1 MLANRL
7 KSLKNK
13 FLRTAVRAKNSQIG
27 HQLLLFACAMVLS
40 QSAKAAGGAAGAG
53 GFQEAATTFG
63 TYQEPVKKL
72 LQAIA
77 AVIAIVGAFNI
88 YFKMQ
93 NGDQDV
99 KKTIMMTVGGCVAF
113 ICAAEA
119 LPKFFL

>member
-1 MLANRL
+1 MSANRF
-7 KSLKNK
+7 KSFRNK
-13 FLRTAVRAKNSQIG
+13 FLRTAVRAKNSQLG
-27 HQLLLFACAMVLS
+27 HQLLLFACAVVLS
-40 QSAKAAGGAAGAG
+40 QSAKAAGEAGAG
-53 GFQEAATTFG
+53 GFTEAATTFG